1 MPIYEFKCLDCHE
14 YMEILVMGAQDDQVE
29 MKCKLCGS
37 EHLER
42 ILSSTN
48 FSMAGG
54 GAAAA
59 GAAGPAKESRSCSG
73 GSCTTWNL
81 PGHSS

>member
-29 MKCKLCGS
+29 MKCKQCGS
-37 EHLER
+37 ELLER
-42 ILSSTN
+42 ILSTTN
-48 FSMAGG
+48 FSVAGG
-54 GAAAA
+54 GAAA
-59 GAAGPAKESRSCSG
+59 GVAKPSTESRSCSG
-73 GSCTTWNL
+73 GSCTTWNI